1 MTKKEFLALLKNA
14 LYGLPEEDIRESLV
28 FYNEMIADRMEEGLT
43 EEAAVADIGSISEIA
58 AQIKSEKSPVAS
70 TDTKPTKSH
79 TIARKLSATEITLIV
94 LFSPIWLSLIAAAFV
109 VVISVF
115 AAALSVGISLIAAAF
130 ILAIMFIVVIWVLG
144 ITLCAIDLSLIA
156 ASVGGVLTF
165 VLYAIKGSFVYGTF
179 ILGAAL
185 VCAGLSVFAIA
196 LTKKMLPALV
206 VFTKKFTLESLKAIK
221 NSFNLTYSSIKSTT
235 LAIARRIGKGTK
247 K

>member
-14 LYGLPEEDIRESLV
+14 LYGLPEEDIRESLI

-43 EEAAVADIGSISEIA
+43 EEVAVADIGSISEIA
-58 AQIKSEKSPVAS
+58 AQIKAEKSPVAS

-79 TIARKLSATEITLIV
+79 IIARKLSATEITLIV
-94 LFSPIWLSLIAAAFV
+94 LFSPIWLSLIAAAFA

-144 ITLCAIDLSLIA
+144 ITLCVIDLSLIA
-156 ASVGGVLTF
+156 ASVGGVMTF
-165 VLYAIKGSFVYGTF
+165 VYAIKGSFVYGTF

-206 VFTKKFTLESLKAIK
+206 VFTKKFTLESLKVIK
-221 NSFNLTYSSIKSTT
+221 NSFDLTYSSIKNTT

>member
-43 EEAAVADIGSISEIA
+43 EEEAVEDIGSISEIA
-58 AQIKSEKSPVAS
+58 AQIKAEKSPVAS

-79 TIARKLSATEITLIV
+79 AIARKLSATEITLIV
-94 LFSPIWLSLIAAAFV
+94 LFSPIWLSLIAAAFA

-130 ILAIMFIVVIWVLG
+130 ILAIMFIVVIWVIG
-144 ITLCAIDLSLIA
+144 ITLCVIDLSLIA
-156 ASVGGVLTF
+156 ASVGGVMTF
-165 VLYAIKGSFVYGTF
+165 VYAIKGSFVYGTF

-206 VFTKKFTLESLKAIK
+206 VFTKKFTLESLKVIK
-221 NSFNLTYSSIKSTT
+221 NSFDLTYSSIKNTT

>member
-58 AQIKSEKSPVAS
+58 AQIKAEKSPVAS

-94 LFSPIWLSLIAAAFV
+94 LGSPIWLSLIAAAFA

-130 ILAIMFIVVIWVLG
+130 ILAIMFIVVIWMLG

-156 ASVGGVLTF
+156 ASVGGVMTF
-165 VLYAIKGSFVYGTF
+165 VYAIKGSFVYGTF

-206 VFTKKFTLESLKAIK
+206 VFTKKFTLESLKVIK
-221 NSFNLTYSSIKSTT
+221 NSFDLTYSSIKNTT
-235 LAIARRIGKGTK
+235 IAIARRIGKGTK

>member
-43 EEAAVADIGSISEIA
+43 EEVAVADIGSISEIA
-58 AQIKSEKSPVAS
+58 AQIKAEKSPVAS

-94 LFSPIWLSLIAAAFV
+94 LGSPIWLSLIAAAFA

-130 ILAIMFIVVIWVLG
+130 ILAIMFIVVIWMLG

-156 ASVGGVLTF
+156 ASVGGVMTF
-165 VLYAIKGSFVYGTF
+165 VYAIKGSFVYGTF

-206 VFTKKFTLESLKAIK
+206 IFTKKFTLESLKAIK
-221 NSFNLTYSSIKSTT
+221 NSFDLTYSSIKNTT

>member
-43 EEAAVADIGSISEIA
+43 EEEAVADIGSISEIA

-94 LFSPIWLSLIAAAFV
+94 LGSPIWLSLIAAAFA

-144 ITLCAIDLSLIA
+144 ITLCVIDLSLIA
-156 ASVGGVLTF
+156 ASVGGVMTF
-165 VLYAIKGSFVYGTF
+165 VYAIKGSFVYETF

-206 VFTKKFTLESLKAIK
+206 IFTKKFTLESLKAIK
-221 NSFNLTYSSIKSTT
+221 NSFDLTYSSIKNTT